1 MILCCADT
9 PSPHVGEVCVGESLQ
24 ISPACSTQKEDIK
37 QLTILSLLTFCEFNK
52 PVKLLFLYLSPDLVW
67 SLTKTHTFI
76 LSKLLFWKK
85 KKYKMLKYTI
95 HCDVVSV
102 ESQHYLFHYFMFISN
117 FATFNFPGINWPI
130 SLSKQVIITIM
141 WIQYSKNINI
151 FYIIETNQYK
161 LLEPKT

>member
-24 ISPACSTQKEDIK
+24 ISPTCFTQKTPNNW
-37 QLTILSLLTFCEFNK
+37 LFCEFNK

-95 HCDVVSV
+95 HCDVVPV
-102 ESQHYLFHYFMFISN
+102 ESQHCLFHYFIFISN

-151 FYIIETNQYK
+151 IFI
-161 LLEPKT
+161 